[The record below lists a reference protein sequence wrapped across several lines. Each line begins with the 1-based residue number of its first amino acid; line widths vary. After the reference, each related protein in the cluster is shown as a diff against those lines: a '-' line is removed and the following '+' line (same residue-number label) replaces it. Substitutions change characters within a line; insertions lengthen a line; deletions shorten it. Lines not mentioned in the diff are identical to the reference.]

1 MGERWGSLPVHRV
14 VFAACLLLV
23 ALSGCGGAGGVSDGA
38 TVAVYVTAPL
48 CVGAEEE
55 LARQGGEA
63 GNLRVRAVCLPS
75 GEKSQ
80 KLDLAQIGA
89 NARRATEDSSS
100 IAFIGERSKSASRFS
115 APILEAAEIKQ
126 YAQQSG
132 NAAMT
137 KLLRELEDGQLSPR
151 GNL

>member
-1 MGERWGSLPVHRV
+1 MRV
-14 VFAACLLLV
+14 YVTKPLCAGAEE
-23 ALSGCGGAGGVSDGA
+23 ALARHGVEAGGVWPE
-38 TVAVYVTAPL
+38 V
-48 CVGAEEE
+48 
-55 LARQGGEA
+55 
-63 GNLRVRAVCLPS
+63 VCLPS

-89 NARRATEDSSS
+89 NARRATEDASS
-100 IAFIGERSKSASRFS
+100 IAYIGERSKSASRFS